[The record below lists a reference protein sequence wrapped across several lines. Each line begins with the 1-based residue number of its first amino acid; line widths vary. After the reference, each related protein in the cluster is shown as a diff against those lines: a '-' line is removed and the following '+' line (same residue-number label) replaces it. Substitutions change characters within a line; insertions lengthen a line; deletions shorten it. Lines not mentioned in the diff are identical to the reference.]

1 MALGTSTSEQTRGPD
16 LTKAPAENPD
26 HAKRWWV
33 LAVLAVAQL
42 MVVLDATIVNI
53 ALPTAQR
60 DLAFNNSDR
69 QWIVTA
75 YALAFGS
82 LLLIGGR
89 LADYFGRKWALLV
102 GLVGFALASAV
113 GGAAVNF
120 GMLVTARAVQGAFG
134 ALLAPATLA
143 LLTTTF
149 TNAKERGKA
158 FGIFGGIAGGGAS
171 LGLLLGGFLTEY
183 ASWRWTMFVN
193 LVFAAIALVG
203 GLLLLRQD
211 RAAERPRM
219 DVPGTFSI
227 TVGLFALVYGFSNA
241 EQHGWHAALT
251 ITCLVVA
258 AVLLVAFVFI
268 ELRVANPILPMRV
281 VTDRNRGGA
290 LLIMFLAGIGMF
302 AVFLFLTYYMQ
313 QNLGY
318 SAVRSGVAFLPLTGT
333 IIVVA
338 SLGSAV
344 LVLKV
349 SARIL
354 VPFGMLLAAVGLYWL
369 THISVTGNYASVV
382 LPATL
387 IMGAGLGL
395 VFAPA
400 FNLAILGVRP
410 DDAGVASAS
419 VNAVQQVGGSVGT
432 ALFNTLAASALA
444 TYIADHAGSQPQK
457 LLLANASVHSYTAAF
472 WIATAVFAGGAVI
485 SAALLRSGIA
495 QPDTD
500 VAPMAA

>member
-1 MALGTSTSEQTRGPD
+1 MALGTSTSEQAPGPN
-16 LTKAPAENPD
+16 LSKAAAEHPD
-26 HAKRWWV
+26 HAKRWWI
-33 LAVLAVAQL
+33 LAILGVAQL
-42 MVVLDATIVNI
+42 MVVLDSTIVNI

-60 DLAFNNSDR
+60 DLGFNNSDR

-102 GLVGFALASAV
+102 GLVGFAVASAV

-134 ALLAPATLA
+134 AILAPATLA

-193 LVFAAIALVG
+193 LVFAAVALVG

-219 DVPGTFSI
+219 DIPGTFSI
-227 TVGLFALVYGFSNA
+227 TLGLFALVYGFSNA

-251 ITCLVVA
+251 MVCLIAA

-268 ELRVANPILPMRV
+268 ELRVAHPILPMRV
-281 VTDRNRGGA
+281 VADRNRGGA
-290 LLIMFLAGIGMF
+290 LLIMFLAGVGMF

-318 SAVRSGVAFLPLTGT
+318 SAVRSGAAFLPLTGT

-349 SARIL
+349 SARLL
-354 VPFGMLLAAVGLYWL
+354 VPSGMLLAAIGLYWL

-395 VFAPA
+395 VFAPG

-432 ALFNTLAASALA
+432 ALFNTLAASAA
-444 TYIADHAGSQPQK
+444 ASYVADHIGRQPQQ
-457 LLLANASVHSYTAAF
+457 LLLANASLHSYTTAF
-472 WIATAVFAGGAVI
+472 WIAAAVFAGGAI
-485 SAALLRSGIA
+485 LSAVLLRSGIA
-495 QPDTD
+495 QPDPD